1 MEIRGD
7 VWKGAPDGPRYR
19 WETAGPTGL
28 FSSLGSLSAGLVL
41 SGSLAALL
49 LVGIADFLAPGQVS
63 LAVFN
68 VIPVFVATMRL
79 GRKAGFPLATLA
91 AFSWFLS
98 EVVHREA
105 HGLSTLFGWDLTSRL
120 LFFWVI
126 AELAHQLRKAL
137 ELARHEG
144 RTDPLTGLLNRRA
157 FFELAEAALRRS
169 RESSDPLAVAY
180 VDVDDFK
187 TVNDALGHETGD
199 TLLRALGLALRS
211 SARSGDV
218 VARLGG
224 DEFAV
229 LLPSTGLLEARAVGC
244 KLEALIA
251 ETLASTEISAGASI
265 GVSVASGGTPN
276 VDALLHAA
284 DSAMFHAK
292 RERKENGASEGAQAA
307 GYGAGQPP
315 SRRRA
320 DG

>member
-1 MEIRGD
+1 LEIRGD
-7 VWKGAPDGPRYR
+7 GWKGVRDGASYQ
-19 WETAGPTGL
+19 WETAGPLGL
-28 FSSLGSLSAGLVL
+28 FAFLGSLSAGLVL
-41 SGSLAALL
+41 SGSTAALL
-49 LVGIADFLAPGQVS
+49 SIGIADLLAPGQVS

-68 VIPVFVATMRL
+68 VIPLFVATMRL
-79 GRKAGFPLATLA
+79 GRKAGLPLATIA

-157 FFELAEAALRRS
+157 FFEHAEAALRSS
-169 RESSDPLAVAY
+169 RESSEPLAVAY
-180 VDVDDFK
+180 VDIDDFK
-187 TVNDALGHETGD
+187 TVNDTLGHETGD
-199 TLLRALGLALRS
+199 TLLRALGHTLRG
-211 SARSGDV
+211 SARRGDV

-229 LLPSTGLLEARAVGC
+229 LLLSTGLVEARAVGC

-251 ETLASTEISAGASI
+251 ETLASTKISAGASI

-292 RERKENGASEGAQAA
+292 RERKENDASDGPRAA
-307 GYGAGQPP
+307 GHGDGQPRR
-315 SRRRA
+315 RRRA

>member
-1 MEIRGD
+1 MDIREKG
-7 VWKGAPDGPRYR
+7 WKEERDGPSYQ

-28 FSSLGSLSAGLVL
+28 FSFLESLSVGLVL

-49 LVGIADFLAPGQVS
+49 LIGVADVLAPGQVS

-68 VIPVFVATMRL
+68 VIPLFVATMRI
-79 GRKAGFPLATLA
+79 GRRAGLPLATIA
-91 AFSWFLS
+91 ALSWFSS

-105 HGLSTLFGWDLTSRL
+105 RGLSTLFGWDLASRL

-126 AELAHQLRKAL
+126 AELAHQLRNAL

-180 VDVDDFK
+180 VDIDDFK
-187 TVNDALGHETGD
+187 TVNDTLGHETGD
-199 TLLRALGLALRS
+199 TFLRALGHALRS

-229 LLPSTGLLEARAVGC
+229 LLPSTGLVEARAVGC
-244 KLEALIA
+244 KLETLIA

-265 GVSVASGGTPN
+265 GVSVASDGMPN

-292 RERKENGASEGAQAA
+292 RERKENGASDHPPAA
-307 GYGAGQPP
+307 AHDAGLPP
-315 SRRRA
+315 RRRRA